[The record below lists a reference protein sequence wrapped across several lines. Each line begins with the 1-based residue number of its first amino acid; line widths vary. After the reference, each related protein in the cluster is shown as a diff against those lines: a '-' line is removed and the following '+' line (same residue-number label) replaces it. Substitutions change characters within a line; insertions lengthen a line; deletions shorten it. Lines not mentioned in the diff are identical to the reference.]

1 MTKQLKKSIID
12 WLIENPNTW
21 QRVNSCVE
29 QFDKYIYNDNRD
41 YDELIN
47 GRAVYQ
53 FILDADKLLYGGTYV

>member
-1 MTKQLKKSIID
+1 M
-12 WLIENPNTW
+12 ENPNTW

-47 GRAVYQ
+47 GKAVYQ